1 MLVKY
6 TFLNEKYV
14 FNTRKNLIFILNEN
28 KKIILKLKTD
38 ILNILDKIKKYKF
51 LLKRKIKEIIFLK
64 MTTTPIQ
71 KIIGKVL
78 LL

>member
-1 MLVKY
+1 MLCVKY

-38 ILNILDKIKKYKF
+38 ILNILDKIKKF